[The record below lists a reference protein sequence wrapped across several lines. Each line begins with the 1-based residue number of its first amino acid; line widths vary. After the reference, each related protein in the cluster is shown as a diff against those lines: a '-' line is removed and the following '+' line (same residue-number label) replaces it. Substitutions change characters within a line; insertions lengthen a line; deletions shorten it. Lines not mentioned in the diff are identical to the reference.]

1 MDANGQRFWL
11 VADAPDWAA
20 FDAVQWDAD
29 RRSLRLASRRT
40 PPKWSSRRTE
50 ALARLNEVRGAR
62 DLFGTRARWNGTRV
76 VAAGALPPE
85 VDATEVPIARTPG
98 DQPPT
103 DLALGHDG
111 VLYLAGPFG
120 VSLLDRRRHRKPV
133 TVSAEGFTAWRIAP
147 DPAGGV
153 WVLDG
158 GMRRLA
164 RLRGG
169 TWPNTPYGA
178 YGPGVFRPVDENPDP
193 PRLVVDPSVICPS
206 AERPVAIDVSP
217 GGRLALLTWSSKPAG
232 AVYLRVR
239 ETDGSWGPAVR
250 LDGAV
255 YPYSLAWVSEGRV
268 AVMIPGAAEAPVYPA
283 DARGAARVPPVGD
296 LYPLRAATGAPFTH
310 TLGFPAHYPAAGG
323 AHLPLHRL
331 SLPSFATEGTAMNAR
346 LLDGGST
353 QAVWHRIYLEAC
365 IPPGTGVTLHLA
377 ATDEPAVPMLG
388 SGEWHPHRFGAAAPD
403 DAPGV
408 PLGAWVPHAS
418 ELPFHPGLL
427 KAEPSPGRAGLWTAL
442 VQRAGLRVRALKGR
456 YLWVRAELA
465 GSGAA
470 SPEVAAVRV
479 YGSRF
484 SYAEQYLPEVYRES
498 EFGPDA
504 ERRAPA
510 TPADFLERFLG
521 NFEGVL
527 TTLEDRVA
535 AAWVLTDPSA
545 APAEALE
552 WLAGWLGLSLDPALP
567 EERRRAMLRAWPE
580 IAKRRGTVR
589 GLALALDAATGGG
602 VQGGEIVVLEDFRLR
617 RTFSTILGADLAD
630 EEDPLTGALAVSGN
644 SYVGDT
650 LFLGDD
656 GTRDLE
662 ENEGKRTVL
671 DDKRRRKLLRDAG
684 KLGLV
689 RDAGKLDLLR
699 HEGKLGLLPEE
710 EQRRRRL
717 GDAEKREFL
726 ALFSADLKVDPDE
739 AAAIRRLYDRL
750 AHRITIL
757 VHQQVQPQDL
767 GLIARVVERETPAHV
782 EARVL
787 AATHP
792 FVVGMAS
799 LVGVDTY
806 LGPRPP
812 QQPVRVDQSRIG
824 ARDFIQTPVS
834 LDPRLEGGRGT
845 VLQG

>member
-11 VADAPDWAA
+11 VADAPDWEA
-20 FDAVQWDAD
+20 FDGVQWDAA
-29 RRSLRLASRRT
+29 RRSLRLASRRV
-40 PPKWSSRRTE
+40 PPRWASRRTE
-50 ALARLNEVRGAR
+50 ALARLNEVRQAH

-85 VDATEVPIARTPG
+85 IDASEVPVARTPG
-98 DQPPT
+98 DQAPT
-103 DLALGHDG
+103 DLALGYDG
-111 VLYLAGPFG
+111 VLYVAGPFG

-133 TVSAEGFTAWRIAP
+133 TVAAEGFTAWRIAA

-158 GMRRLA
+158 GMRRLG
-164 RLRGG
+164 RIRGAP
-169 TWPNTPYGA
+169 WPNTPYGA

-193 PRLVVDPSVICPS
+193 PRLVVHPEAVCPPT
-206 AERPVAIDVSP
+206 ERPVAIDVSP
-217 GGRLALLTWSSKPAG
+217 GGRLALLTWVQKPAG
-232 AVYLRVR
+232 AALLRIR
-239 ETDGSWGPAVR
+239 DTDGNWSAPVR
-250 LDGAV
+250 LNGAP
-255 YPYSLAWVSEGRV
+255 YPYSLAWVSEQRV
-268 AVMIPGAAEAPVYPA
+268 AVMVPAAPEAPVYPV
-283 DARGAARVPPVGD
+283 DARGSKTLPVGD
-296 LYPLRAATGAPFTH
+296 LYPLRGASGSPFAH
-310 TLGFPAHYPAAGG
+310 TLSFPARYPAADGG
-323 AHLPLHRL
+323 HLPLHRL
-331 SLPSFATEGTAMNAR
+331 SLPSFTPVGTAMNAR

-365 IPPGTGVTLHLA
+365 IPAGTGVVIHLA
-377 ATDEPAVPMLG
+377 ATDEPAAPMLG
-388 SGEWHPHRFGAAAPD
+388 SGEWYPHRFGAAAPD
-403 DAPGV
+403 DDAGV
-408 PLGAWVPHAS
+408 PLGAWVAHAS

-427 KAEPSPGRAGLWTAL
+427 QAEPQPERAGLWTAL
-442 VQRAGLRVRALKGR
+442 VQRAGRRVRSLRGR

-484 SYAEQYLPEVYRES
+484 SYAEQYLPEVYRET

-535 AAWVLTDPSA
+535 AAWVLTDPDA
-545 APAEALE
+545 APGEALE

-580 IAKRRGTVR
+580 IAKRRGTLR

-602 VQGGEIVVLEDFRLR
+602 VQGGEVVVLEDFRLR

-630 EEDPLTGALAVSGN
+630 ESDPLTGALAVSGN

-656 GTRDLE
+656 GTREDE
-662 ENEGKRTVL
+662 EDERK
-671 DDKRRRKLLRDAG
+671 RKLPGKIG
-684 KLGLV
+684 KLGLQ
-689 RDAGKLDLLR
+689 REMGKLELLR
-699 HEGKLGLLPEE
+699 AERKREFP
-710 EQRRRRL
+710 

-726 ALFSADLKVDPDE
+726 ALFSADLKVDKEE
-739 AAAIRRLYDRL
+739 ADAIRRLYDRL

-806 LGPRPP
+806 LTPRPP
-812 QQPVRVDQSRIG
+812 QTPVRVDQSRIG

-834 LDPRLEGGRGT
+834 LDPRLEGGTGT